1 MLTLIRLGSLKLLH
15 VITQNNLNTSTRVQ
29 CSLRVL
35 KAGVFSQE
43 RQRRYLSLSP
53 WDKATLSLVR
63 LELTFRRLLG
73 PHRRASSSCLCLSG
87 PCDSLQQDGEDCG
100 VLLHPVPAL
109 LGVPGTW
116 AGVWR
121 CTVSSPQAHLWSRFR
136 CCTRPRGARASAE
149 TAPLSVLKSQIL
161 CPRTLFGLLFADSAS
176 FLILRGFCSHQV
188 RRPPPP
194 VPRER
199 PEPLSQPP
207 HPGERRLVWMLACP
221 AEEI

>member
-1 MLTLIRLGSLKLLH
+1 ML
-15 VITQNNLNTSTRVQ
+15 
-29 CSLRVL
+29 L
-35 KAGVFSQE
+35 KADLFSQE

-63 LELTFRRLLG
+63 LKLTFRCLLD
-73 PHRRASSSCLCLSG
+73 PRRRPASSSCLCLSG
-87 PCDSLQQDGEDCG
+87 SCDSFQQDGEDCR

-121 CTVSSPQAHLWSRFR
+121 CIVSPQSHLWSRFR
-136 CCTRPRGARASAE
+136 CYTRLRGARASAE
-149 TAPLSVLKSQIL
+149 TAPRSVLKSESL
-161 CPRTLFGLLFADSAS
+161 YPRTRFSSFCRLGKFPILWFLF
-176 FLILRGFCSHQV
+176 
-188 RRPPPP
+188 PPGTPTTSTSSTRTTQTSKP
-194 VPRER
+194 VA
-199 PEPLSQPP
+199 